1 VQGGA
6 VTEVPRTVHA
16 GRRVERQGGAM
27 SLNVKVADLAAMPS
41 PADVIFEAL
50 REAIVE
56 GALQDGETLRQDRIA
71 GMFNVSRIP
80 VREALARL
88 EEHGLVTTRRHKG
101 AVVSSLSLD
110 EITELFEFRALVE
123 GELIR
128 RSVERIR
135 PETLEEAT
143 RFADEFARE
152 TDSARWAPLNRRFHY
167 TLYKDSQRPFHLQ
180 IVSGMLDKVGRYLRA
195 QLILTD
201 GIDRARREHDGI
213 LRAALARD
221 PDETAYLTRAHIL
234 GASRSLLK
242 FLRDQRG

>member
-1 VQGGA
+1 
-6 VTEVPRTVHA
+6 
-16 GRRVERQGGAM
+16 M
-27 SLNVKVADLAAMPS
+27 SLNVKAADLGAMPS
-41 PADVIFEAL
+41 PADLIFEAL

-56 GALQDGETLRQDRIA
+56 GSLQDGETLRQHQIA

-101 AVVSSLSLD
+101 AVVSSLSLE

-123 GELIR
+123 GEMIR

-135 PETLEEAT
+135 PETLDEAT
-143 RFADEFARE
+143 RYAEAFACE
-152 TDSARWAPLNRRFHY
+152 TDSSQWARLNRLFHY
-167 TLYKDSQRPFHLQ
+167 TLYRDCERPFHLQ
-180 IVSGMLDKVGRYLRA
+180 VVSSMLDKVGRYLRA

-201 GIDRARREHDGI
+201 GIERARREHDGI

-221 PDETAYLTRAHIL
+221 VDQAVLLTRAHIL
-234 GASRSLLK
+234 GASRSLVA
-242 FLRDQRG
+242 FLQDQRKASDF